1 MKAITYYK
9 YGPPAVLQ
17 LIQVAKPIPKE
28 NEMLIRV
35 IATAVN
41 SADIRL
47 RKADP
52 WAVRLFMVLSKPKIN
67 ILGGVFSG
75 KIEAIGNKV
84 TTFKVGD
91 EVFGA
96 TGMSFGAYADYKCV
110 PENGI
115 LTIKPANITH
125 EQAATIPF
133 GETMA
138 LYFLRKANINSE
150 QKVLIYG
157 ASGAVGTAAVQLAKY
172 YGADVT
178 AICSASN
185 AALVKSLGADKVIDY
200 SKEDFTKNGE
210 KYDVIF
216 VTVDKLSFSQSI
228 KSLRKQGTLILGAT
242 GLLQTLKGIW
252 TSMTRSQKV
261 ISGIISQKAGDI
273 IFLKELIE
281 KGNYKPVV
289 DRTYSLEQMVE
300 AHRYAEQGHKR
311 GNVAIIL
318 I

>member
-1 MKAITYYK
+1 
-9 YGPPAVLQ
+9 
-17 LIQVAKPIPKE
+17 
-28 NEMLIRV
+28 
-35 IATAVN
+35 
-41 SADIRL
+41 
-47 RKADP
+47 
-52 WAVRLFMVLSKPKIN
+52 
-67 ILGGVFSG
+67 
-75 KIEAIGNKV
+75 
-84 TTFKVGD
+84 
-91 EVFGA
+91 
-96 TGMSFGAYADYKCV
+96 
-110 PENGI
+110 

-289 DRTYSLEQMVE
+289 DRTYPLEEMIE
-300 AHRYAEQGHKR
+300 AHRYVEQAHKR
-311 GNVAIIL
+311 GNVAIKL
-318 I
+318 T

>member
-289 DRTYSLEQMVE
+289 DRTYPLEEM
-300 AHRYAEQGHKR
+300 
-311 GNVAIIL
+311 I
-318 I
+318 